1 MTNMKSLILTQSPRS
16 RLNMSTASSNFSSD
30 LIFSR
35 ASREKCI
42 SRVKKMKS
50 YRPSDVEVKQKAAV
64 LGNYSLRSYW
74 CNMLSETNL
83 INIQNLVPLVDVGG
97 EAHLLFTRRSLSL
110 SSHSGQVSFPG
121 GKEDPGTDID
131 LVHTALRFEYHL
143 FIIILV

>member
-1 MTNMKSLILTQSPRS
+1 
-16 RLNMSTASSNFSSD
+16 
-30 LIFSR
+30 
-35 ASREKCI
+35 
-42 SRVKKMKS
+42 
-50 YRPSDVEVKQKAAV
+50 
-64 LGNYSLRSYW
+64 
-74 CNMLSETNL
+74 MLSETNL

>member
-64 LGNYSLRSYW
+64 LGNYSFRSYW